1 MLNGMLII
9 NKPRGITSHDVVAE
23 VRRILH
29 TRRVGH
35 TGTLD
40 PEATGV
46 LPVCVG
52 PATKI
57 AQFFLSSDKEYAATM
72 TLGVRTDTQDA
83 AGKIIYTVE
92 KLDFGEKEVKSAFSH
107 FVGEIEQIPPMVSA
121 VRHKGKKLYELAR
134 QGKEV
139 EREPRRVKILEL
151 EILSCEIPQ
160 VSFRVSCSKG
170 TYIRTLTSDIGDK
183 LGCGAHQ
190 SKLTRLRSG
199 PFRLSD
205 AITLKELREMPHP
218 ESRIIPVKKALSHLP
233 AIEVRDWF
241 GKFVSKNAPVSSAD
255 IAESPRLHSGEF
267 VRINNSRGD
276 LLAIGE
282 VQTVAEEKA
291 ATVKVLRP
299 LVK

>member
-1 MLNGMLII
+1 MSKLSGVLII
-9 NKPRGITSHDVVAE
+9 NKPCGITSHDVVAE
-23 VRRILH
+23 IRRILH

-83 AGKIIYTVE
+83 VGKVISTVE
-92 KLDFGEKEVKSAFSH
+92 KLDFGEKEVESAFSH

-139 EREPRRVKILEL
+139 EREPRRVRILEL
-151 EILSCEIPQ
+151 EIVSCELPQ

-170 TYIRTLTSDIGDK
+170 TYIRTLTSDIGDR

-190 SKLTRLRSG
+190 SELTRLRSG

-205 AITLKELREMPHP
+205 AITLKELKEMPHP
-218 ESRIIPVKKALSHLP
+218 ESRIIPIKKALSHLP

-241 GKFVSKNAPVSSAD
+241 GKFIRKNASVSSAD
-255 IAESPRLHSGEF
+255 IVESPRVHSGEL

-276 LLAIGE
+276 LLAVGE
-282 VQTVAEEKA
+282 VQTIAGEKA
-291 ATVKVLRP
+291 TTVKVLRP
-299 LVK
+299 L